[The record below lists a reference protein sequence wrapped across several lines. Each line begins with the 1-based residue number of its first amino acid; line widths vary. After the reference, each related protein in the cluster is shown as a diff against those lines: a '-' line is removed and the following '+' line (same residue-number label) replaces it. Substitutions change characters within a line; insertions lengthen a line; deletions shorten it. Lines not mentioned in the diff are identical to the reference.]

1 MSDFIPLSVPSIRGN
16 EWKYVKECLDT
27 EWVSSAGKFVDRFEK
42 EIAAFTGARHAV
54 ACVNGTAALHTALI
68 VAGVEPGDEVI
79 VPTLTFIAPV
89 NAIRY
94 VNAFP
99 VFMDCDDF
107 YNIDAGKTMEFL
119 ERETVYKGGETFSKA
134 SGRRIRAV
142 IPVHVFGNAAELEE
156 LVGACR
162 ERNIRVIED
171 ATESLGTVYKTG
183 KLSGRHAGT
192 VGDIGCLSF
201 NGNKIITTGGG
212 GMILTD
218 NDEHARC
225 ARYLTTQA
233 KNDELNYV
241 HDEVGYNYRLTNI
254 QAALG
259 VAQLER
265 MPGYLDAKKKNYDLY
280 RRGIGSIQGLSLAG
294 VPGYADN
301 NHWMYALRIAPDRY
315 EKDASQTIACLGEHG
330 IQARPVWR
338 LNHLQKPYADA
349 KAFRISR
356 ALSLAEKTINIPCS
370 VGLTSE
376 QIEIVLWRLANG

>member
-142 IPVHVFGNAAELEE
+142 IPVHVMSLRSRVSTSVAA
-156 LVGACR
+156 VMNVR
-162 ERNIRVIED
+162 
-171 ATESLGTVYKTG
+171 
-183 KLSGRHAGT
+183 
-192 VGDIGCLSF
+192 
-201 NGNKIITTGGG
+201 
-212 GMILTD
+212 
-218 NDEHARC
+218 
-225 ARYLTTQA
+225 RYLLATIRIII
-233 KNDELNYV
+233 V
-241 HDEVGYNYRLTNI
+241 P
-254 QAALG
+254 
-259 VAQLER
+259 LE
-265 MPGYLDAKKKNYDLY
+265 
-280 RRGIGSIQGLSLAG
+280 
-294 VPGYADN
+294 
-301 NHWMYALRIAPDRY
+301 
-315 EKDASQTIACLGEHG
+315 
-330 IQARPVWR
+330 
-338 LNHLQKPYADA
+338 
-349 KAFRISR
+349 
-356 ALSLAEKTINIPCS
+356 
-370 VGLTSE
+370 
-376 QIEIVLWRLANG
+376 